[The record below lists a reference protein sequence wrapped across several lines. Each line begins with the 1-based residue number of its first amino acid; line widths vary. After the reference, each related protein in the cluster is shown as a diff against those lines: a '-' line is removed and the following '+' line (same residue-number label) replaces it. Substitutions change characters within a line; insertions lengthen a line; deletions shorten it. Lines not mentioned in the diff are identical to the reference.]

1 MLLQALCPP
10 QTKAGHSWTV
20 QHHVFYASGFVIVVN
35 RRSPSLSRLY
45 RYIYIY
51 ILRLFPSINPKCVLG
66 DRDQSRLIG
75 TSLYVC
81 IYIYISIFRIPIMGW
96 MTKTICRV
104 SWPKRKRVCGCSPWF
119 YFCSMSLLEEGG
131 LGQWSRQIPV
141 NGFDLLTQLTE
152 GNLQKTGV
160 PEFTAKEAMKKIE
173 LSLELG
179 RPTSFLMFSSVLFV

>member
-1 MLLQALCPP
+1 M
-10 QTKAGHSWTV
+10 
-20 QHHVFYASGFVIVVN
+20 
-35 RRSPSLSRLY
+35 
-45 RYIYIY
+45 
-51 ILRLFPSINPKCVLG
+51 ILF
-66 DRDQSRLIG
+66 
-75 TSLYVC
+75 
-81 IYIYISIFRIPIMGW
+81 
-96 MTKTICRV
+96 
-104 SWPKRKRVCGCSPWF
+104 
-119 YFCSMSLLEEGG
+119 LLEEGG